1 MNFLVLNKP
10 QHRVLN
16 LRCRIIMEDIW
27 YSKGMET
34 TEKKGRREA
43 KKKSKMNL
51 HVLSSSRS
59 CISKLAIF
67 VPSVSHPSNSENV
80 KMRAS
85 ANKRVFSRFF
95 CVK

>member
-34 TEKKGRREA
+34 TKKKEEE

-59 CISKLAIF
+59 CISELAIF